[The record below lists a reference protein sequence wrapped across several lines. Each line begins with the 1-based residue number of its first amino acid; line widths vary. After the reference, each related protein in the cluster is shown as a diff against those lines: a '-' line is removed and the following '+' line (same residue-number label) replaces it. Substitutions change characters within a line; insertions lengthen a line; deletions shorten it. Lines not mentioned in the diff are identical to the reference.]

1 MAAGRIF
8 TERDGPD
15 AGPAVI
21 VNQTLARQLWG
32 TGNPLGRAVSVQRGK
47 AWTRAIVIGLARDDR
62 YGSVWNAPEPYLWL
76 AAAQWPMPAGYI
88 ALRMRAE
95 AGDMRPVL
103 REWWG
108 KIEPQTPLYDVR
120 TVEERLNTSLAPQR
134 LAAAV
139 LNSFGGV
146 AGALAAAGLYGL
158 LAYSAIQRRREIAI
172 RVALG
177 ASRMSIFFTMGV
189 RAASVV
195 LAGIAIGAALSV
207 ASIRLIASQIR
218 GVSPY
223 DGATFATVA
232 VLMLLISL
240 AAIFP
245 PILRAT
251 RENSVQALRG

>member
-1 MAAGRIF
+1 
-8 TERDGPD
+8 
-15 AGPAVI
+15 
-21 VNQTLARQLWG
+21 
-32 TGNPLGRAVSVQRGK
+32 
-47 AWTRAIVIGLARDDR
+47 
-62 YGSVWNAPEPYLWL
+62 
-76 AAAQWPMPAGYI
+76 
-88 ALRMRAE
+88 
-95 AGDMRPVL
+95 
-103 REWWG
+103 
-108 KIEPQTPLYDVR
+108 
-120 TVEERLNTSLAPQR
+120 
-134 LAAAV
+134 
-139 LNSFGGV
+139 
-146 AGALAAAGLYGL
+146 
-158 LAYSAIQRRREIAI
+158 
-172 RVALG
+172 
-177 ASRMSIFFTMGV
+177 MSIFFTMGV